1 MGRMR
6 SFLLAAALSATLFLL
21 TAAND
26 RTPAVYVFGDSSVDV
41 GNNNYLPGNLGK
53 VNFRP
58 NGIDYPGGKPT
69 GRFSNGYNVADFLA
83 MKVGLKKS
91 PPAYLSL
98 TSDAQMHGV
107 NFASGGSGILNATNF
122 SVSLNKQIDYFER
135 ITHSQKTRLGDAATS
150 LFLSQSLFVVST
162 GSNDF
167 SVFLGNLQLLN
178 GTQIHEIMGFLTQ
191 QFKNQL
197 KMLYEL
203 GARKLVVFGTSQ
215 VGCAPL
221 LRRTTPSGDCIEE
234 LNEVSRLFSNAVEVL
249 LHDLAS
255 TSKGLSYTFV
265 DSYRVM
271 APVLSNPSKY
281 GFSEIK
287 SACCGSGTL
296 NAESACTPNATY
308 CSSRL
313 GHLFWDR
320 THLTEAAQRLI
331 AEVAYHGGRE
341 FVRPMNIQ
349 QLYES

>member
-1 MGRMR
+1 MNQG
-6 SFLLAAALSATLFLL
+6 
-21 TAAND
+21 
-26 RTPAVYVFGDSSVDV
+26 
-41 GNNNYLPGNLGK
+41 
-53 VNFRP
+53 
-58 NGIDYPGGKPT
+58 
-69 GRFSNGYNVADFLA
+69 
-83 MKVGLKKS
+83 
-91 PPAYLSL
+91 
-98 TSDAQMHGV
+98 Q
-107 NFASGGSGILNATNF
+107 NF

-167 SVFLGNLQLLN
+167 S
-178 GTQIHEIMGFLTQ
+178 
-191 QFKNQL
+191 
-197 KMLYEL
+197 MLYEL

-271 APVLSNPSKY
+271 APVYPTPQNM
-281 GFSEIK
+281 IK